1 MLQISAGLTICGLY
15 SVLMSG
21 NDHWVTMQKMAATY
35 YWNRIINDNNGLPC
49 NGCGHK
55 YYKSEWLMEE
65 YMILIGGLI
74 VGMEGMMSRREGSVD
89 CNDGAEDRMILGITV
104 FLMWQVTDV

>member
-1 MLQISAGLTICGLY
+1 
-15 SVLMSG
+15 
-21 NDHWVTMQKMAATY
+21 
-35 YWNRIINDNNGLPC
+35 
-49 NGCGHK
+49 
-55 YYKSEWLMEE
+55 MEE

-104 FLMWQVTDV
+104 FLM